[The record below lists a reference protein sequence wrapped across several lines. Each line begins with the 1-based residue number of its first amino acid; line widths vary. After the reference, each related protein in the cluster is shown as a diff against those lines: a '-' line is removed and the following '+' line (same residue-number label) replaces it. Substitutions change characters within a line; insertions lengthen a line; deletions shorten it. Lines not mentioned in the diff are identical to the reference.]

1 LNTFTKERTAQNR
14 MLTIQEILFG
24 LVIIVITVTTI
35 VLLISI
41 IFDHRRKEEI
51 IRQVEERSRTFK
63 IEGNRIT
70 VGYRYE

>member
-1 LNTFTKERTAQNR
+1 

-24 LVIIVITVTTI
+24 LIIIVVTVTAI

-51 IRQVEERSRTFK
+51 IRQVEERSKTFK
-63 IEGNRIT
+63 VEGNRVT
-70 VGYRYE
+70 VSYRYE

>member
-1 LNTFTKERTAQNR
+1 

-24 LVIIVITVTTI
+24 LVIIVITVTAI

-51 IRQVEERSRTFK
+51 IRQVEERFKTFK
-63 IEGNRIT
+63 VEGNRVT
-70 VGYRYE
+70 VSYRYE